1 MTMKKLMTSLLSNSV
16 LSSSLSDYVTSSVA
30 SSISSSAR
38 KLLLSTFVG
47 SIALAGSTLV
57 QAAQTTIPVD
67 LSRATATKH
76 EIAVLQ
82 VLSEVCPPMLNRQ
95 QRQSFQKTYNQQ
107 LKQMLPSIE
116 NPKSAIR
123 YLSTQQDYKTI
134 LSSMRSWTLSYSR
147 DENLALCTD
156 LANAD
161 F

>member
-1 MTMKKLMTSLLSNSV
+1 MTMKKLMTSLLNNSV
-16 LSSSLSDYVTSSVA
+16 LSSSVSE
-30 SSISSSAR
+30 SAR
-38 KLLLSTFVG
+38 KLALSAVIG
-47 SIALAGSTLV
+47 SVALIGSALAH
-57 QAAQTTIPVD
+57 AAQTTIPVD

-95 QRQSFQKTYNQQ
+95 QRQNFQKTYNQQ

-116 NPKSAIR
+116 NPKAAIR
-123 YLSTQQDYKTI
+123 YLSTQQDYRTI
-134 LSSMRSWTLSYSR
+134 LSSMRNWTLSYSR

-156 LANAD
+156 LASAD

>member
-1 MTMKKLMTSLLSNSV
+1 MIMKKLMTSLLNNSEISN
-16 LSSSLSDYVTSSVA
+16 SLSDYLISSV
-30 SSISSSAR
+30 SSSAR
-38 KLLLSTFVG
+38 KLALSTLVG
-47 SIALAGSTLV
+47 SVALLGSTFV

-67 LSRATATKH
+67 FSRATATKH

-95 QRQSFQKTYNQQ
+95 QRQNFQKTYNKQ

-116 NPKSAIR
+116 NPKAAIR

-147 DENLALCTD
+147 DDNLALCAD
-156 LANAD
+156 LASAD

>member
-1 MTMKKLMTSLLSNSV
+1 MMIMTMKKLMTSLLNNSV
-16 LSSSLSDYVTSSVA
+16 LSSSVSE
-30 SSISSSAR
+30 SAR
-38 KLLLSTFVG
+38 KLALSAVIG
-47 SIALAGSTLV
+47 SVALIGSTLA
-57 QAAQTTIPVD
+57 QAAQSTIPVD

-95 QRQSFQKTYNQQ
+95 QRQNFQKTYNQQ

-116 NPKSAIR
+116 NPKAAIR
-123 YLSTQQDYKTI
+123 YLSTQQDYRTI
-134 LSSMRSWTLSYSR
+134 LSSMRNWTLSYSR

-156 LANAD
+156 LASAD

>member
-1 MTMKKLMTSLLSNSV
+1 MMIMTMKKLMTSLLNNSV
-16 LSSSLSDYVTSSVA
+16 LSSSVCE
-30 SSISSSAR
+30 SAR
-38 KLLLSTFVG
+38 KLALSAVIG
-47 SIALAGSTLV
+47 SVALIGSTLA

-95 QRQSFQKTYNQQ
+95 QRQNFQKTYNQQ

-116 NPKSAIR
+116 NPKAAIR
-123 YLSTQQDYKTI
+123 YLSTQQDYRTI
-134 LSSMRSWTLSYSR
+134 LSSMRNWTLSYSR

-156 LANAD
+156 LASAD

>member
-1 MTMKKLMTSLLSNSV
+1 MSMKKLMTSLLSNTV
-16 LSSSLSDYVTSSVA
+16 LSSSV
-30 SSISSSAR
+30 SSSAG
-38 KLLLSTFVG
+38 KLALSAVIG
-47 SIALAGSTLV
+47 SVALIGSTLA

-95 QRQSFQKTYNQQ
+95 QRQNFQKTYNQQ
-107 LKQMLPSIE
+107 LKQMLPSID
-116 NPKSAIR
+116 NPKAAIR
-123 YLSTQQDYKTI
+123 YLSTQQDYRTI
-134 LSSMRSWTLSYSR
+134 LSSMRNWTLSYSR

-156 LANAD
+156 LASAD

>member
-16 LSSSLSDYVTSSVA
+16 LSSSM
-30 SSISSSAR
+30 SSSAR
-38 KLLLSTFVG
+38 KLALSALIG
-47 SIALAGSTLV
+47 SVALAGSTLV

-95 QRQSFQKTYNQQ
+95 QRQNFQKTYNQQ

-116 NPKSAIR
+116 NPKAAIR
-123 YLSTQQDYKTI
+123 YLSTQQDYKAI
-134 LSSMRSWTLSYSR
+134 LSSMRNWTLSYSR

-156 LANAD
+156 LASAD

>member
-1 MTMKKLMTSLLSNSV
+1 MTMKKLMTSLLNNSV
-16 LSSSLSDYVTSSVA
+16 LSSSVSG
-30 SSISSSAR
+30 SAR
-38 KLLLSTFVG
+38 KLALSAVIG
-47 SIALAGSTLV
+47 SVALIGSTLA

-95 QRQSFQKTYNQQ
+95 QRQNFQKTYNQQ

-116 NPKSAIR
+116 NPKAAIR
-123 YLSTQQDYKTI
+123 YLSTQQDYRTI
-134 LSSMRSWTLSYSR
+134 LSSMRNWTLSYSR
-147 DENLALCTD
+147 NENLALCTD
-156 LANAD
+156 LASAD